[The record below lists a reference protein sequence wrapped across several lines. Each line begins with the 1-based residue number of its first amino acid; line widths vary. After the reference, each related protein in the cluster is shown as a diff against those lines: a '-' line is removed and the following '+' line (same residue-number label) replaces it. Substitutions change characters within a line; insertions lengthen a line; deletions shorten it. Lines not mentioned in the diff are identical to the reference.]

1 MVAMVGAGVVCIT
14 IGIGGAEIGIG
25 VIARGITTVGSDS
38 GSSISIG
45 VASNTGSG
53 RIGVARLDGSL
64 DCPGKTVLWN
74 QVCIVLGGLVSG
86 SGRANPSFASS
97 SSFCSSVG
105 SVSESDP
112 VMYPVSGLSVR
123 SGRSNLCSLLT

>member
-1 MVAMVGAGVVCIT
+1 MVMAGPVGVA
-14 IGIGGAEIGIG
+14 IGIGGTEIGIG

-45 VASNTGSG
+45 TGSG
-53 RIGVARLDGSL
+53 RFGVARLDGSL
-64 DCPGKTVLWN
+64 DCLGKTIAWN
-74 QVCIVLGGLVSG
+74 QVSTALGGLVSG

-105 SVSESDP
+105 SASESAP
-112 VMYPVSGLSVR
+112 VSYPVSGLSVR
-123 SGRSNLCSLLT
+123 TGQSNFCSLLM